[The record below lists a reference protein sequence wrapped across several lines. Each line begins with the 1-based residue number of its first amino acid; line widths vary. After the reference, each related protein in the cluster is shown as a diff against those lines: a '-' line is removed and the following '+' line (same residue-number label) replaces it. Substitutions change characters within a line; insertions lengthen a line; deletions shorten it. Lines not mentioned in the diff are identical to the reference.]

1 MFHALITGGAGFI
14 GSHLAETL
22 LAAGHPVTVVDNLST
37 GHFEN
42 IAHLAGA
49 PGFRFAIEDIRNE
62 VVMDRLLSECDVIF
76 HLAAAVGSATVVLF
90 GSGDRHVSAEALHQE
105 ALAAKINVSL
115 ATVYNTLNQFKAAGL
130 LREVAFEGD
139 RSFFDTNT
147 SNHFH
152 YYLEETG
159 GLVDIGTETLEVTGL
174 PALPDGTEIDR
185 IDIIVRL
192 RKTV

>member
-1 MFHALITGGAGFI
+1 MSLH
-14 GSHLAETL
+14 ET
-22 LAAGHPVTVVDNLST
+22 
-37 GHFEN
+37 E
-42 IAHLAGA
+42 LAG
-49 PGFRFAIEDIRNE
+49 
-62 VVMDRLLSECDVIF
+62 RLRLAGLRPTRQRLS
-76 HLAAAVGSATVVLF
+76 LAQILF

-192 RKTV
+192 RKTA